1 MKRLLAPLL
10 LLGLATP
17 AMAQSVRSVDLTATT
32 NMKPITV
39 DPSGVV
45 IHLTNGDKIQ
55 GLSLQPP
62 NQIELY
68 PLDGQLCTGAQT
80 CDGQPPTMLQ
90 LTRVKQQNIKGKL
103 SNPDGS
109 SMLVIVTNSGAKHV
123 LFVMPS
129 NRAKYQVIN
138 IQ

>member
-1 MKRLLAPLL
+1 MKRLLFSLL
-10 LLGLATP
+10 LLGFTTP
-17 AMAQSVRSVDLTATT
+17 VMAQSVRSVDLTATT

-39 DPSGVV
+39 DPSGVL

-62 NQIELY
+62 SQIELY

-80 CDGQPPTMLQ
+80 CSGQPPTMVQ
-90 LTRVKQQNIKGKL
+90 LTRVKQKHIKGKL

-123 LFVMPS
+123 LLVVPS
-129 NRAKYQVIN
+129 SDAKYQVIN